1 MNNNADLIQK
11 LYKQQTMTIGNGELL
26 NVRSLL
32 GTFHAE
38 LIFFVVICFYLI
50 LLKNSKID
58 CGNKKLFTILHFAK
72 GDSLI
77 LNSICICSG
86 TQSFDSIYLFM
97 SKFS

>member
-1 MNNNADLIQK
+1 MNNNGDLIQK
-11 LYKQQTMTIGNGELL
+11 LYKQQTITIGNGELL

-50 LLKNSKID
+50 LLKNSEID

-72 GDSLI
+72 GDFEQHMYLQWH
-77 LNSICICSG
+77 SII
-86 TQSFDSIYLFM
+86 
-97 SKFS
+97 